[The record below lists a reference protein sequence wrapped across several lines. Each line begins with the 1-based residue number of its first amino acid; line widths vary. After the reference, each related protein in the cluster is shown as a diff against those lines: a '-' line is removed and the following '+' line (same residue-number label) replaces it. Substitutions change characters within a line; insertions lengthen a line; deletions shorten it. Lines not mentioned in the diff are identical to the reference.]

1 MIKNLITRSLILV
14 IFCLFTLEHVNAQE
28 TFDIKVFLDTESAG
42 WAFKSSDHAF
52 LVETEGC
59 RIKWN
64 AVKKKD
70 GGMYL
75 SVRRN
80 CDLPFVQQAPVHRAI
95 LREINERWKIS
106 EFKYIL
112 WGSFCNRNDWSWC
125 IPIAQ
130 ASLQSDDY
138 IDYCK
143 NYPDSKLKN
152 VNSLF
157 VKITNK
163 TNSYKELSGLV
174 ADFGVILK
182 LKRVD
187 KVFST
192 RLEDAPFFDALK
204 DLGIKDNPRILFN
217 AGMTYF
223 YLY

>member
-1 MIKNLITRSLILV
+1 MIRNLIAQGLILV
-14 IFCLFTLEHVNAQE
+14 AFSLFTLEQVNAQE
-28 TFDIKVFLDTESAG
+28 IFDVKVFLDTESAG

-52 LVETEGC
+52 LVETEEC

-80 CDLPFVQQAPVHRAI
+80 CDLTFAQQTPIHRAI
-95 LREINERWKIS
+95 LGEINAKWKIS
-106 EFKYIL
+106 EFKYIY
-112 WGSFCNRNDWSWC
+112 WGSLCNSNDWSWC
-125 IPIAQ
+125 IPIAR

-143 NYPDSKLKN
+143 NYPASKLKN

-157 VKITNK
+157 VKITNDTK
-163 TNSYKELSGLV
+163 SYKELSELL
-174 ADFGVILK
+174 AEFGVTLK
-182 LKRVD
+182 LERVE

-192 RLEDAPFFDALK
+192 RLEDAPFYDALRG
-204 DLGIKDNPRILFN
+204 LGIKYNPRVMFD

>member
-1 MIKNLITRSLILV
+1 MIKNLIAQSLILV
-14 IFCLFTLEHVNAQE
+14 AFCLFTLEQVNAQG
-28 TFDIKVFLDTESAG
+28 TFDIKISLDTGSAG

-52 LVETEGC
+52 IVETEGC

-64 AVKKKD
+64 AVTKKD

-80 CDLPFVQQAPVHRAI
+80 CDLTFAQQTPIHRAI
-95 LREINERWKIS
+95 LGEINNRWKIS
-106 EFKYIL
+106 EFKSIY
-112 WGSFCNRNDWSWC
+112 WGSLCNCNDWSWC
-125 IPIAQ
+125 IPIAR

-143 NYPDSKLKN
+143 NYPDSKLKH
-152 VNSLF
+152 VNDLF
-157 VKITNK
+157 VKIANETK
-163 TNSYKELSGLV
+163 SYKELSGLLAV
-174 ADFGVILK
+174 FGVTLK
-182 LKRVD
+182 LERVE

-192 RLEDAPFFDALK
+192 RLKDAPFYDALK
-204 DLGIKDNPRILFN
+204 SLGIKDNPRVIFN